1 MPYSPPFCYLLRDL
15 TYSLVHFSTRAI
27 EKAYFAFILAVI
39 FSILTC
45 FDTRSYLIHLAIE
58 QTIALDQR
66 PGGVVVICS
75 HGDSLGLNSSSCLGR
90 FCTSRSGVK
99 LAIAA

>member
-15 TYSLVHFSTRAI
+15 TYSPVHFSTRAI
-27 EKAYFAFILAVI
+27 EKAYFAFMAVI

-45 FDTRSYLIHLAIE
+45 FDTRSYPIHLAMKP
-58 QTIALDQR
+58 TSTVSQR
-66 PGGVVVICS
+66 PGEVVCC
-75 HGDSLGLNSSSCLGR
+75 DFQPWWFLGGQFFKLPT
-90 FCTSRSGVK
+90 FCTSKNGVK